1 MIKKHGCIQNISG
14 ESAFCSLHIKRKG
27 KVAKQMGKA
36 KWRSRPHFWNEMK
49 TYLSWEKW
57 QLRSRKVL
65 QLSPMDLN

>member
-36 KWRSRPHFWNEMK
+36 K
-49 TYLSWEKW
+49 
-57 QLRSRKVL
+57 
-65 QLSPMDLN
+65 